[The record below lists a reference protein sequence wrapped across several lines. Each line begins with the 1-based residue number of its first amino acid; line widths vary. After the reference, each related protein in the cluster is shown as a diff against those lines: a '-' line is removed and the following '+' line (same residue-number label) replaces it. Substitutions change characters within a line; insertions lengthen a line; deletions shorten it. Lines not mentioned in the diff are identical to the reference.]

1 MKKIIA
7 FISILYI
14 NSLCFSQTPKDPVGY
29 LVNNDDFINWVSNVT
44 NNEWEIQVDFK
55 KQLGDKLGGFR
66 KSLSLT
72 QTHDDV
78 NNVIAQ
84 YGLDP
89 EFSDQ
94 KMAEHLAFGIYL
106 RQQNPWLWELAENER
121 TEIVRQS
128 YFQGMSSND
137 PRWVSIKSSLLNL
150 VQTHCGTTGRISP
163 SEIAD
168 CFWAVVKEAVG
179 IVGGIAAVV
188 GAINEG
194 NWTAMISGI
203 KKVLKTAARRFG
215 WFGLAIAAIDIGICI
230 WNAND

>member
-1 MKKIIA
+1 MKKII
-7 FISILYI
+7 FLISIFSM
-14 NSLCFSQTPKDPVGY
+14 NSFCFSQTPKDPVSY

-55 KQLGDKLGGFR
+55 KQLGDNIGGFR

-72 QTHDDV
+72 QTHEDV
-78 NNVIAQ
+78 NNVIAE

-94 KMAEHLAFGIYL
+94 KMAEHLVFGIYL
-106 RQQNPWLWELAENER
+106 KQQNPWLWALAETER

-137 PRWVSIKSSLLNL
+137 PRWISIKSNLLNL
-150 VQTHCGTTGRISP
+150 VQTHCGSTGRISA
-163 SEIAD
+163 SEIAE
-168 CFWAVVKEAVG
+168 CFWEAAKEAFA

-188 GAINEG
+188 GAVNAG
-194 NWTAMISGI
+194 NWSAMIGAI
-203 KKVLKTAARRFG
+203 KKVLKTAARRLG
-215 WFGLAIAAIDIGICI
+215 WFGLAVAAIDIGICI